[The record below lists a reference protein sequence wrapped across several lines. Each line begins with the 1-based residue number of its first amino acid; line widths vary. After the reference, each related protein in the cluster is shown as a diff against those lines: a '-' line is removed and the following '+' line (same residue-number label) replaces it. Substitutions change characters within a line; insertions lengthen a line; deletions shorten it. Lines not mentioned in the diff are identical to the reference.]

1 MKTSTRENIIRVF
14 RRLRSEEGNVLITAF
29 IFLVILTLIG
39 IFATR
44 TAQMDIQIAANEI
57 PYKRNFYLAEAGLYR
72 EAAELGRN
80 NYPVTNIHAPVQLA
94 ERVGGSVTIGAPLP
108 GEGDHLVFGQ
118 TYDFGV
124 EFIGFYPPPSGYS
137 ALHFSR
143 FDYNVDVTAN
153 NVSVASRLY
162 RIGPKAE

>member
-1 MKTSTRENIIRVF
+1 MNRIYW
-14 RRLRSEEGNVLITAF
+14 RLRNEEGNVLLLAF

-39 IFATR
+39 IFSTR
-44 TAQMDIQIAANEI
+44 TARMDMQIAANEI
-57 PYKRNFYLAEAGLYR
+57 PYKRNFYFAEAGLYR

-80 NYPVTNIHAPVQLA
+80 NYPVTDVHAPVLLA
-94 ERVGGSVTIGAPLP
+94 SRKDGAIIKGPLP
-108 GEGDHLVFGQ
+108 GANHLVFGQ
-118 TYDFGV
+118 DYDFDV
-124 EFIGFYPPPSGYS
+124 NFIGFFPPPPGYS

-153 NVSVASRLY
+153 NVGVESRLY